1 MKTKEPKK
9 ETKQEVYVNSEL
21 YYANTYQI
29 TVTVK
34 GITEGN
40 YSYDYVDKYIFNANK
55 RLTKVKCI
63 KCEDGLFLNIATE
76 HAIEHMKELR
86 KIKKIR
92 FPLFSIFKEEE

>member
-1 MKTKEPKK
+1 MAKEKEP
-9 ETKQEVYVNSEL
+9 KQEVYVNSEL
-21 YYANTYQI
+21 CYRNTYHI
-29 TVTVK
+29 IVTVK

-40 YSYDYVDKYIFNANK
+40 YSYDYVDKYIFNADK
-55 RLTKVKCI
+55 RLTKVRCTKCD
-63 KCEDGLFLNIATE
+63 DGLFLNVATE